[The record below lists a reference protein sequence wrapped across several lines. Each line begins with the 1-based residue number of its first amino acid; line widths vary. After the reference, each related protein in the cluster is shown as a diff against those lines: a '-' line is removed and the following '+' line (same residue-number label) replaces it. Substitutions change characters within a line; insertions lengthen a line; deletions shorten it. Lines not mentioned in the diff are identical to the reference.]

1 MKNVTIQS
9 DAILIAAG
17 KTNSGRSYIANPIP
31 GTTEDGI
38 AGERRVRPVGGIA
51 KRAFDIALSIVAIV
65 LLAPL
70 LLGIA
75 LLIRATSPGPVFYG
89 HARVGFDGR
98 LFTCWKFRTMVVNS
112 DVVLARHLRDDP
124 AARRE
129 WDETFKLR
137 DDPRVLPL
145 GRVLRKLSIDELPQ
159 LYNILIG
166 DMSVV
171 GPRPVVRAELQ
182 RYGSVARYYIAA
194 RPGLTGL
201 WQVSGRNDTS
211 YRLRTVLDR

>member
-1 MKNVTIQS
+1 
-9 DAILIAAG
+9 
-17 KTNSGRSYIANPIP
+17 
-31 GTTEDGI
+31 
-38 AGERRVRPVGGIA
+38 
-51 KRAFDIALSIVAIV
+51 
-65 LLAPL
+65 
-70 LLGIA
+70 
-75 LLIRATSPGPVFYG
+75 
-89 HARVGFDGR
+89 
-98 LFTCWKFRTMVVNS
+98 VNS

-211 YRLRTVLDR
+211 YRLRTVLDRFYVSRQTLLLDLWIVIRTVPAVLASRGAC